1 MLRDDQNARF
11 SVVPDPAAPR
21 EDPFLKAVQGA
32 AADDFTVLGE
42 IGRGS
47 DGVIIY
53 LSREVS
59 SGRLVALRLQREGQ
73 LAHEFSLELVRH
85 LDNSMPAPESKCF
98 KCGKPIR
105 GWARF
110 CSYCGADLSG
120 AAPATDDTAG
130 QAAML
135 AALNEAVAAD
145 YEVLGEM
152 ARSEGGGAVYFAR
165 DRATN
170 KIVALRLQRE
180 GADGDFSVGLTT
192 ALKPL
197 AASLGVKPVATQL
210 LGSLVP
216 PPPPP
221 PAEVAAS
228 PSLSTPSAPLSA
240 GAVPPPRPA
249 TPPPPPPRRATSRRM
264 QWLLGGAGLI
274 LLVFLAVLF
283 LLPDRKAGTTAALP
297 APAPDTT
304 PAAATATPPP
314 PPPAP
319 APAAPPTATV
329 LRPPVQSTTGTIK
342 VVHVANNADIE
353 IDGARVAPERA
364 TRLNAGAH
372 SVVVNVPGYQP
383 YTDTVHLAAGE
394 NHEVSPRLVVA
405 PKVVPRPASAPALAK
420 QQAQDASHQPA
431 NANQLCEKYMV
442 AQDWKQAFPQCTTEA
457 NAGSAAAKRNI
468 GLMYNH
474 GNGVGRSPTDAVHWY
489 QAAVDGNDQ
498 IAMYL
503 LGTYYEHGVGGVKKS
518 SATALELYT
527 RSAQGGYVV
536 AQSLLGEIYEKG
548 HLDQQKDKAKA
559 LDWYKKAAAQGDK
572 DASDKVKDLGHN

>member
-1 MLRDDQNARF
+1 MLRDDQNARL
-11 SVVPDPAAPR
+11 SVIPDPAAPR

-32 AADDFTVLGE
+32 AADDFSVLGE

-53 LSREVS
+53 LSREVA

-120 AAPATDDTAG
+120 AAPATDDAAG

-135 AALNEAVAAD
+135 GALNEAVAAD

-152 ARSEGGGAVYFAR
+152 SRSEGGGAVYFAR
-165 DRATN
+165 DRASN
-170 KIVALRLQRE
+170 KIVALRLQRD

-197 AASLGVKPVATQL
+197 AASLGVKPSATQL
-210 LGSLVP
+210 LGSFVP
-216 PPPPP
+216 PTAAAAAAAP
-221 PAEVAAS
+221 PAAPPVAA
-228 PSLSTPSAPLSA
+228 
-240 GAVPPPRPA
+240 AVPPPRPA
-249 TPPPPPPRRATSRRM
+249 TPPPPPRAGRGMSRRA
-264 QWLLGGAGLI
+264 QWLLGGAGL
-274 LLVFLAVLF
+274 VVVAFVAVLL
-283 LLPDRKAGTTAALP
+283 LLPDKKAGPSAVLP
-297 APAPDTT
+297 APTSDTT
-304 PAAATATPPP
+304 ATPTAGAVTPPP

-319 APAAPPTATV
+319 APAPPPPAAAGAA
-329 LRPPVQSTTGTIK
+329 RPAVHPTTGTIT

-353 IDGARVAPERA
+353 IDGTKVAPDRP
-364 TRLNAGAH
+364 TRLSAGVH
-372 SVVVNVPGYQP
+372 NVVVSVPGYQP
-383 YTDTVHLAAGE
+383 YTTTVQLAAGTS
-394 NHEVSPRLVVA
+394 HDVTPQLVVA
-405 PKVVPRPASAPALAK
+405 PKVAPKPGSASEVAK
-420 QQAQDASHQPA
+420 QQAQDAAHQPA
-431 NANQLCEKYMV
+431 NASLLCDKFVV
-442 AQDWKQAFPQCTTEA
+442 AHDWKHAVTQCQTEA
-457 NAGSAAAKRNI
+457 AAGSAVAKRDL
-468 GLMYNH
+468 GFMYNH
-474 GNGVGRSPTDAVHWY
+474 GDGVGKSADDAVRWY
-489 QAAVDGNDQ
+489 QQAVDGNDH

-503 LGTYYEHGVGGVKKS
+503 LGTYYEHGGGGIQKNS
-518 SATALELYT
+518 TAALALYT

-536 AQSLLGEIYEKG
+536 AQSLLGEVYEKG
-548 HLDQQKDKAKA
+548 HLDQQKDKVKA

-572 DASDKVKDLGHN
+572 DAMDKVKDLGHN

>member
-11 SVVPDPAAPR
+11 SVIPDPGSPR
-21 EDPFLKAVQGA
+21 EDPFLKAVQVA

-110 CSYCGADLSG
+110 CSFCGADLSG
-120 AAPATDDTAG
+120 AAPATDDAAG

-145 YEVLGEM
+145 YDVLGEM
-152 ARSEGGGAVYFAR
+152 SRSEGGGAVYFAR

-180 GADGDFSVGLTT
+180 GVEGEFSVGLTT

-210 LGSLVP
+210 LGPLVP
-216 PPPPP
+216 PPPPAAAAGP
-221 PAEVAAS
+221 PAPR
-228 PSLSTPSAPLSA
+228 PSGAP
-240 GAVPPPRPA
+240 AVPPPRPA
-249 TPPPPPPRRATSRRM
+249 IPPPPVPRRKVSQRS
-264 QWLLGGAGLI
+264 QWMLGGAGLI
-274 LLVFLAVLF
+274 VVVFLAVLF
-283 LLPDRKAGTTAALP
+283 LLPDRKAGTAAAVP
-297 APAPDTT
+297 PPAPDTT
-304 PAAATATPPP
+304 LPVPASATTPPP

-319 APAAPPTATV
+319 PPPPPAAVAA
-329 LRPPVQSTTGTIK
+329 RPPLHPTGGTIR

-353 IDGARVAPERA
+353 IDGVKVAADRP
-364 TRLNAGAH
+364 THLTAGPH

-383 YTDTVHLAAGE
+383 FTDTVHLAAGE

-405 PKVVPRPASAPALAK
+405 PKVVPKAASAPDVAK

-442 AQDWKQAFPQCTTEA
+442 AQAWKQAFTQCTTEA
-457 NAGSAAAKRNI
+457 NAGSAAAKRNL

-474 GNGVGRSPTDAVHWY
+474 GNGVGQSQPDAVHWY
-489 QAAVDGNDQ
+489 QLAVDGNDH

-503 LGTYYEHGVGGVKKS
+503 LGTYYEHGVGGVKKNN
-518 SATALELYT
+518 ATAVELYT

-559 LDWYKKAAAQGDK
+559 LDWYRKAAAQGDK
-572 DASDKVKDLGHN
+572 DAIEKVKDLGHN